1 MRWPRFTR
9 LIIALVILCAAAAAT
24 LLAVVPFIVSTDA
37 IRIRVAQE
45 ISAWTGYSVELRQA
59 PRLKVFPVLR
69 ASLNGVTLSKLT
81 DQGQKPLMSAD
92 RIDVEL
98 SPLDAIMGHISFSET
113 QIVRPHVN
121 LDGPIS
127 NFSQLLDAIA
137 NSNGRLGT
145 AIRAQRA
152 LQKDGSGD
160 NAQATQQASQPF
172 GRVVV
177 RDGTIAFNR
186 PDSEPEIEQITDV
199 NATLEWPRTSSAAT
213 LKGSAKWR
221 EETSQFSLTAAQALP
236 LLAGGTSDV
245 TASLTANPLSLTFQG
260 KANISKDRFFEGDLT
275 AKTPSLSG
283 AVRWLSLP
291 PIAGSAEIGAFSL
304 ESTITATPKR
314 LKFADVE
321 MTASDS
327 PAKGVIEIGL
337 EQEQPAVTG
346 TLAFDKLD
354 LGRLFSA
361 FIPLPDSGARAP
373 NQGNKNNR
381 AGGDTSFIDR
391 AEVDLRLSA
400 QSATAGPVNMTGVAA
415 AVQIRGGRAIFDIGD
430 AKAFNGIMQ
439 ANVQI
444 VRDLKSAS
452 GELRFNASDIDSSQ
466 FFTALG
472 FDKPFVSGKGNVSL
486 FMKGPANRWSG
497 LLTNAQGNVSI
508 QLNNG
513 QMQGFAVQDFLT
525 KAQSQ
530 RFFAL
535 ERKENVALAFNR
547 LDVKANLSD
556 GVATLENARL
566 DTSDGTLTLAGI
578 VPFVD
583 RSLALSGEVVF
594 PNSQPQQPQEGS
606 TDGQDSQQPAENPP
620 AKPPLNFFV
629 GGSWDRPFI
638 SPSSMGTGQ

>member
-1 MRWPRFTR
+1 
-9 LIIALVILCAAAAAT
+9 
-24 LLAVVPFIVSTDA
+24 
-37 IRIRVAQE
+37 
-45 ISAWTGYSVELRQA
+45 
-59 PRLKVFPVLR
+59 
-69 ASLNGVTLSKLT
+69 
-81 DQGQKPLMSAD
+81 
-92 RIDVEL
+92 
-98 SPLDAIMGHISFSET
+98 
-113 QIVRPHVN
+113 
-121 LDGPIS
+121 
-127 NFSQLLDAIA
+127 
-137 NSNGRLGT
+137 
-145 AIRAQRA
+145 
-152 LQKDGSGD
+152 
-160 NAQATQQASQPF
+160 
-172 GRVVV
+172 
-177 RDGTIAFNR
+177 
-186 PDSEPEIEQITDV
+186 
-199 NATLEWPRTSSAAT
+199 
-213 LKGSAKWR
+213 
-221 EETSQFSLTAAQALP
+221 
-236 LLAGGTSDV
+236 
-245 TASLTANPLSLTFQG
+245 
-260 KANISKDRFFEGDLT
+260 
-275 AKTPSLSG
+275 
-283 AVRWLSLP
+283 
-291 PIAGSAEIGAFSL
+291 
-304 ESTITATPKR
+304 
-314 LKFADVE
+314 
-321 MTASDS
+321 
-327 PAKGVIEIGL
+327 
-337 EQEQPAVTG
+337 
-346 TLAFDKLD
+346 
-354 LGRLFSA
+354 
-361 FIPLPDSGARAP
+361 
-373 NQGNKNNR
+373 
-381 AGGDTSFIDR
+381 
-391 AEVDLRLSA
+391 
-400 QSATAGPVNMTGVAA
+400 NMTGVAA

-606 TDGQDSQQPAENPP
+606 TDGQDSQPPAETPP
-620 AKPPLNFFV
+620 AKPP
-629 GGSWDRPFI
+629 P
-638 SPSSMGTGQ
+638 P